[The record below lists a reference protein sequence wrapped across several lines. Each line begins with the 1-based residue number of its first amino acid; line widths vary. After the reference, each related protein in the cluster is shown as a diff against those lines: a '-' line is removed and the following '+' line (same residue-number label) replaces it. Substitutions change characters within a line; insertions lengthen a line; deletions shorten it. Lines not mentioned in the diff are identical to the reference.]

1 MMFRGLTPRRRNVPQ
16 HPAQRKLLLVW
27 CWLYL
32 SMGLASAVV
41 GLLVLVDGKLFTGG
55 RPVQPDNGITT
66 IAVILIIFGLLRMA
80 NSIYHLRR
88 LSRMR

>member
-1 MMFRGLTPRRRNVPQ
+1 MFPNLSSGRRNGPQ
-16 HPAQRKLLLVW
+16 HPAQRKLLLFW

-32 SMGLASAVV
+32 SMGLTSAVLGV
-41 GLLVLVDGKLFTGG
+41 LVLTGGSLFTGG
-55 RPVQPDNGITT
+55 RTVHPDGGIIT

-80 NSIYHLRR
+80 NSIFHIRR